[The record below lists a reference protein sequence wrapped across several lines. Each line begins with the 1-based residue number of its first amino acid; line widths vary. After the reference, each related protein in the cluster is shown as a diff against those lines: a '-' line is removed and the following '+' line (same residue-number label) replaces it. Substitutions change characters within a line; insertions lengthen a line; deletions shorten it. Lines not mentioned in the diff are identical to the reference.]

1 MERQQRTVDT
11 RQLMQVCTELLQTG
25 AVVPLVVS
33 GGSMLPFLAD
43 GRDTVYL
50 RRAEGL
56 LRRGQIALYRRDGGS
71 YVLHRVASRRK
82 DGYVML
88 GDAQTQL
95 EYGVQPS
102 QLVAVVEAVDRK
114 GRRLTPRSACWRFY
128 ATVWLWLRPLQ
139 RTVMDRVHRQH
150 GRRN

>member
-43 GRDTVYL
+43 GRDTV
-50 RRAEGL
+50 
-56 LRRGQIALYRRDGGS
+56 
-71 YVLHRVASRRK
+71 SRRK

-128 ATVWLWLRPLQ
+128 ATVWLWLRPLR